1 MTNSSCIFARRCS
14 IKTAASFCIAFSIV
28 FADVD
33 SVRSMCED
41 VLKFINVFAFQETR
55 QAAYDVR

>member
-1 MTNSSCIFARRCS
+1 
-14 IKTAASFCIAFSIV
+14 
-28 FADVD
+28 
-33 SVRSMCED
+33 MCED